1 LQATTGCYAKG
12 RQVMRSTKEFQA
24 EVKKFADALQYAIVI
39 GGLSWDEA
47 CATVGF
53 INEEGKFVPNQEEGK

>member
-1 LQATTGCYAKG
+1 MGI
-12 RQVMRSTKEFQA
+12 RSTKEFQA
-24 EVKKFADALQYAIVI
+24 EVIKFCDALQYAIVI

-53 INEEGKFVPNQEEGK
+53 INEEGKFVPNIEEGK